1 MNKLPAVLA
10 VPMLVVFLTGC
21 GSSDSAADDTA
32 PAVASV
38 SRTPETA
45 SSSAPAK
52 GPRARLDTT
61 AAEKNGWARAYWQC
75 MKDNGARVDDS
86 EKAKAIGFVDPTQAT
101 PEMFAA
107 CASKKPNFV
116 PEEMDPD
123 LNPNYKKQWHEFVKC
138 LQGKGMP
145 IVETDDGWSWE
156 SSNVVVPPEQKQD
169 EFERECQIK
178 TFARG

>member
-1 MNKLPAVLA
+1 MNKLNALLTVPVLA
-10 VPMLVVFLTGC
+10 VFLTGC
-21 GSSDSAADDTA
+21 GSSDSAVDDTA
-32 PAVASV
+32 PAVASI
-38 SRTPETA
+38 SQGPETA
-45 SSSAPAK
+45 SSPAPAK

-61 AAEKNGWARAYWQC
+61 QAEMNDWARAYWQC

-86 EKAKAIGFVDPTQAT
+86 EKAKANGFVDPTQAT

-123 LNPNYKKQWHEFVKC
+123 LNPNYKLQWHEFVKC
-138 LQGKGMP
+138 LKAKGMP

-156 SSNVVVPPEQKQD
+156 SSNVVVPSEQKQS
-169 EFERECQIK
+169 EFNRECQTK
-178 TFARG
+178 TFAKG